1 MQCSMTEAYE
11 ILKEKKE
18 QIAIIMHEIYHL
30 ISDEH
35 YLDWF
40 LMCPFFFFLNFTFRA
55 NIFLSLYL
63 NS

>member
-40 LMCPFFFFLNFTFRA
+40 LMCPFFFFFKFHV
-55 NIFLSLYL
+55 
-63 NS
+63 